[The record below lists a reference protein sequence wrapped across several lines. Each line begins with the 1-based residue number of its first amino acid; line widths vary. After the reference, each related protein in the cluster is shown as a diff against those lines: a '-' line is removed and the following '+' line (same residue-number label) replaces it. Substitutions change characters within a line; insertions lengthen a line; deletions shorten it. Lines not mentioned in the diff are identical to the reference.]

1 MAVSILLGW
10 LCGYVLSIY
19 LVKLM
24 FKLGLT
30 TNIEKIIYIAVNII
44 VPIALV
50 AWVGVEVQETDR
62 WALISMMSTVIYH
75 TSKKAWKDSF
85 A

>member
-1 MAVSILLGW
+1 MAISIIFGW

-24 FKLGLT
+24 FKLRLT
-30 TNIEKIIYIAVNII
+30 SNIEKIIYIAINIL
-44 VPIALV
+44 VPIV
-50 AWVGVEVQETDR
+50 FVSMVGVEVQETDR
-62 WALISMMSTVIYH
+62 WALISMMTTVIYQ
-75 TSKKAWKDSF
+75 TSKEAWKGAF